1 MLMEPSQSVLRAMA
15 TLKADP
21 RIAPNLITWL
31 KESLRLTDELNR
43 RAKGELLLQSQGA
56 AQTLEEMINYI
67 DKAETILKALE
78 GQPEKHAPRVVPSV
92 Y

>member
-1 MLMEPSQSVLRAMA
+1 MLMKPTQSVLRAMA

-31 KESLRLTDELNR
+31 KESLRLVDEGNR
-43 RAKGELLLQSQGA
+43 RAKGELLLQGQGA
-56 AQTLEEMINYI
+56 AQTLEEMIKLI
-67 DKAETILKALE
+67 DNSEATLRAME
-78 GQPEKHAPRVVPSV
+78 GQQENAQRVVPSA